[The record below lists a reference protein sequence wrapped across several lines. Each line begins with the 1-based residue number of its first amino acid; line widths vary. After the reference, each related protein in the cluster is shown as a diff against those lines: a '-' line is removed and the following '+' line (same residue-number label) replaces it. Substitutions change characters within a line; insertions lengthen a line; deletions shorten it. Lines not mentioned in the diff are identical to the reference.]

1 MKKMLKNK
9 HILSAI
15 CSSQWLI
22 DENYLQLLIS
32 VVNGEGDREEAML
45 VKEENER
52 ARTVLQ
58 SAVAG
63 TDVAIIPVIGP
74 IIPRATMFSRVCGI
88 TDLDMLNSQFES
100 ALSDDSVGKILLYFD
115 SPGGHATGINEFSDK
130 IYEARGRK
138 PIEGY
143 VGGTSASASFWMSSA
158 VDRLS
163 VDATARLGSVGVVV
177 AMPKSDGTYVEIV
190 NSNSPRKRLNP
201 ENKEDKE
208 EVVRYLDSMAEV
220 FFERLSRNFGI
231 NDIAY
236 VKENFGKGGIRV
248 GMDAVNFRMA
258 HEVSSLQKVVSRLAA
273 QGTSKNSRLS
283 MEAVDEVDA
292 TVVLG
297 ETTENDFVDEG
308 GIMTK
313 AELKEKH
320 PELYAAIE
328 ADAKAGMVDQAQLD
342 ALEKDNAQLKNDQR
356 DLITANIEMSETLAK
371 NIFDASFAASDIP
384 KALKPKL
391 SKVVDHKAFVDEKG
405 VLASEKYKD
414 AVDAELAEWSAAAE
428 FGKKEPEIKGL
439 STENKAEETGIAPD
453 EDKDDDA
460 VAARMLKH
468 IK

>member
-1 MKKMLKNK
+1 
-9 HILSAI
+9 
-15 CSSQWLI
+15 
-22 DENYLQLLIS
+22 
-32 VVNGEGDREEAML
+32 
-45 VKEENER
+45 
-52 ARTVLQ
+52 
-58 SAVAG
+58 
-63 TDVAIIPVIGP
+63 
-74 IIPRATMFSRVCGI
+74 
-88 TDLDMLNSQFES
+88 
-100 ALSDDSVGKILLYFD
+100 
-115 SPGGHATGINEFSDK
+115 
-130 IYEARGRK
+130 
-138 PIEGY
+138 
-143 VGGTSASASFWMSSA
+143 
-158 VDRLS
+158 
-163 VDATARLGSVGVVV
+163 
-177 AMPKSDGTYVEIV
+177 
-190 NSNSPRKRLNP
+190 
-201 ENKEDKE
+201 
-208 EVVRYLDSMAEV
+208 
-220 FFERLSRNFGI
+220 
-231 NDIAY
+231 
-236 VKENFGKGGIRV
+236 
-248 GMDAVNFRMA
+248 
-258 HEVSSLQKVVSRLAA
+258 
-273 QGTSKNSRLS
+273 
-283 MEAVDEVDA
+283 
-292 TVVLG
+292 
-297 ETTENDFVDEG
+297 
-308 GIMTK
+308 MTK